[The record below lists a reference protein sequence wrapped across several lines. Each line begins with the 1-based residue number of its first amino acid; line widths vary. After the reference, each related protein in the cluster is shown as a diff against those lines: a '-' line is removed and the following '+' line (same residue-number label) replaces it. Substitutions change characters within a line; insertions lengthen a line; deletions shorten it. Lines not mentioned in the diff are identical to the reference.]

1 MGNSLASIPF
11 PNPYDRDTSGLHNDD
26 VTWPFQFTR
35 CSRQLDDDQVLQWE
49 GYIPNQE
56 ARIATSGI
64 HLMTI
69 LKHRIDSEQHL
80 VTQHFALSSGARQYY
95 FFQVI
100 LLLPDGIGM
109 NLFSTV
115 KAITK
120 YRLVG

>member
-26 VTWPFQFTR
+26 VTWPFQFTW

>member
-26 VTWPFQFTR
+26 VTWPFQFTG
-35 CSRQLDDDQVLQWE
+35 CSRQLDDNQVLQWE

-80 VTQHFALSSGARQYY
+80 VTQHFALSSGGRQYY

-100 LLLPDGIGM
+100 ILLPDGIGM
-109 NLFSTV
+109 NLYSTV

>member
-26 VTWPFQFTR
+26 VTWPFQFTW
-35 CSRQLDDDQVLQWE
+35 CSRQLDDNQVLQWE

-80 VTQHFALSSGARQYY
+80 VTQHFALSSGGRQYY

-100 LLLPDGIGM
+100 ILLPDGIGM

>member
-11 PNPYDRDTSGLHNDD
+11 PNPYDRDTSGLRNDD
-26 VTWPFQFTR
+26 VTWPFQFTW
-35 CSRQLDDDQVLQWE
+35 CSRQLDDNQVLQWE

-80 VTQHFALSSGARQYY
+80 VTQHFALSSGGRQYY
-95 FFQVI
+95 FFKVI
-100 LLLPDGIGM
+100 ILLPDGIGM

>member
-1 MGNSLASIPF
+1 M
-11 PNPYDRDTSGLHNDD
+11 
-26 VTWPFQFTR
+26 TWPFQFTW
-35 CSRQLDDDQVLQWE
+35 CSRQLDDNQVLQWE

-80 VTQHFALSSGARQYY
+80 VTQHFALSSGGRQYY

-100 LLLPDGIGM
+100 ILLPNGIGM

>member
-1 MGNSLASIPF
+1 MGNSLASSPF

-26 VTWPFQFTR
+26 VTWPFQFTW
-35 CSRQLDDDQVLQWE
+35 CSRQLDDNQVLQWE

-80 VTQHFALSSGARQYY
+80 VTQHFALSSGGRQYY
-95 FFQVI
+95 FFKVI
-100 LLLPDGIGM
+100 ILLPDGIGM

>member
-26 VTWPFQFTR
+26 VTWPFQFTG
-35 CSRQLDDDQVLQWE
+35 CSRQLDDNQVLQWE

-80 VTQHFALSSGARQYY
+80 VTQHFALSSGGRQYY

-100 LLLPDGIGM
+100 ILLPDGIGM

>member
-26 VTWPFQFTR
+26 VTWPFQFIW
-35 CSRQLDDDQVLQWE
+35 CSRQLDDNQVLQWE

-80 VTQHFALSSGARQYY
+80 VTQHFALSSGGRQYY

-100 LLLPDGIGM
+100 ILLPDGIGM

>member
-1 MGNSLASIPF
+1 MGNSLASSPF

-26 VTWPFQFTR
+26 VTWPFQFTW
-35 CSRQLDDDQVLQWE
+35 CSRQLDDNQVLQWE

-80 VTQHFALSSGARQYY
+80 VTQHFALSSGGRQYY

-100 LLLPDGIGM
+100 ILLPNGIGM